1 MSIRNVYIYIYIY
14 IDVYTPT
21 LSRSFQDP
29 QDTYSGKLGN
39 PNHVADDATAVAT
52 TTAVSLA
59 RKRSFCFFSLKS
71 WQVFFGF
78 KKGGIVDW
86 FLQG

>member
-1 MSIRNVYIYIYIY
+1 MSMGNIYIYRCIH
-14 IDVYTPT
+14 TNT
-21 LSRSFQDP
+21 ARSFQDP

-39 PNHVADDATAVAT
+39 SNHVADDATAVAT

-59 RKRSFCFFSLKS
+59 RKRSFCFFFPEKLA
-71 WQVFFGF
+71 VFFSF